1 MRQKTGS
8 DPIAGEKRARED
20 NTFGAVLRGKYGEVR
35 VEWKSSDLDTARFK
49 LLERTSKAV
58 KSSAVLQAPG
68 SAAQPIDVESVPE
81 TTDGS
86 SQPGVNH
93 METLPDSVHMM
104 DSNAALPVTA
114 LPVSSGDAQK
124 ALLQFLAGVTELEML
139 RIQTSAKLEAE
150 NIPFDTSALTSLQ
163 ILKCL
168 SDDML
173 AVGTLEALVKPSL
186 LNLDVTGQKLVQP
199 RIESILG
206 SPPLEL
212 LTVLNLRKNQLS
224 QLPASVMGHVPL
236 LTDLDV
242 SDNRLTEIPSNLLQ
256 LCRYLQVLNLESN
269 KLVVPALDFRD
280 AVLRSLLLGLNNI
293 EYLPTLAPLTSLV
306 QLSLCNLRI
315 SKRGPRPDPAVH
327 FDTVPVTAEV
337 VAKPGTPWTR
347 AVPWSVEG
355 ERQVRVA
362 LGLMCRSS
370 ASFHSLVAA
379 FLALLA
385 LDDKYR
391 DLLHSTKGAEVGGA
405 GAGTGGLQHILAM
418 CQAGE
423 PVCLDAFVALG
434 RMAQQEEHARALL
447 GMQAADRLLHR
458 AKEPEPITSRYAL
471 EALRC
476 LVSANDG
483 IAVQVLK
490 GRPRLRSR
498 DRKSVV

>member
-1 MRQKTGS
+1 MDSLLRGFAGAGSFVRQKTGS

-242 SDNRLTEIPSNLLQ
+242 SDNRLT
-256 LCRYLQVLNLESN
+256 
-269 KLVVPALDFRD
+269 
-280 AVLRSLLLGLNNI
+280 
-293 EYLPTLAPLTSLV
+293 
-306 QLSLCNLRI
+306 
-315 SKRGPRPDPAVH
+315 
-327 FDTVPVTAEV
+327 
-337 VAKPGTPWTR
+337 
-347 AVPWSVEG
+347 
-355 ERQVRVA
+355 
-362 LGLMCRSS
+362 
-370 ASFHSLVAA
+370 
-379 FLALLA
+379 
-385 LDDKYR
+385 
-391 DLLHSTKGAEVGGA
+391 
-405 GAGTGGLQHILAM
+405 
-418 CQAGE
+418 
-423 PVCLDAFVALG
+423 
-434 RMAQQEEHARALL
+434 
-447 GMQAADRLLHR
+447 
-458 AKEPEPITSRYAL
+458 
-471 EALRC
+471 
-476 LVSANDG
+476 
-483 IAVQVLK
+483 
-490 GRPRLRSR
+490 
-498 DRKSVV
+498 